1 MYLPTLFL
9 NLLTTLLSK
18 LVSRH
23 YYTPTNLCA
32 PCLQAISKEEV
43 RAVERKMT
51 PSGPLILSGDGPREC
66 YCHFTTATDTDNV
79 RIVFEDV
86 HNMIIKWNLEKI
98 GVPVS

>member
-1 MYLPTLFL
+1 
-9 NLLTTLLSK
+9 
-18 LVSRH
+18 
-23 YYTPTNLCA
+23 
-32 PCLQAISKEEV
+32 
-43 RAVERKMT
+43 MT